1 LSLVENGNNSAYVYE
16 HLADSYYKIENTIDA
31 EKWYAETL
39 KSSKDAD
46 TYYKYVQVL
55 KYNEKYDEADKQM
68 KLFVTLFPNDKRSLV
83 FKNNPNYLTILKQRA
98 TFELSPLSVNLNI
111 LVSEQSF
118 MEILYFATARKE
130 GNKIYG
136 WNNEPFLDLYQ
147 STFDKQNNSYSV
159 PTAMSELNSVYHEGP
174 LTMAKDGNT
183 IYFLAKVL
191 MRSYLKR

>member
-1 LSLVENGNNSAYVYE
+1 
-16 HLADSYYKIENTIDA
+16 
-31 EKWYAETL
+31 
-39 KSSKDAD
+39 
-46 TYYKYVQVL
+46 VL

-83 FKNNPNYLTILKQRA
+83 FKNNPNYLTILK
-98 TFELSPLSVNLNI
+98 TKSHELSPLSVNSEYSSFRAI
-111 LVSEQSF
+111 LYGNT
-118 MEILYFATARKE
+118 LYFATAKKR
-130 GNKIYG
+130 NKIYG

-191 MRSYLKR
+191 MRSYLKKIN

>member
-1 LSLVENGNNSAYVYE
+1 
-16 HLADSYYKIENTIDA
+16 
-31 EKWYAETL
+31 
-39 KSSKDAD
+39 
-46 TYYKYVQVL
+46 
-55 KYNEKYDEADKQM
+55 M

-111 LVSEQSF
+111 LVSSNPLWKYSLFCQEKKEIRF
-118 MEILYFATARKE
+118 MAGIMSH
-130 GNKIYG
+130 
-136 WNNEPFLDLYQ
+136 LYQ

-191 MRSYLKR
+191 MRSYLKKIN